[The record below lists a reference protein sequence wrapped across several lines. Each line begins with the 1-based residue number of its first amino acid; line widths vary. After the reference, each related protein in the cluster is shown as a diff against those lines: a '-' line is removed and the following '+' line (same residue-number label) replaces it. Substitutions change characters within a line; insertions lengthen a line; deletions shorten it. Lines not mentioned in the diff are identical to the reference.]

1 MAPALGYAGDRNVV
15 YSLGCVGHGVSLTQE
30 LDLDSPLVAG
40 ELAEAAGQGAGV
52 EGSDGSHGTSVE
64 DDPW

>member
-1 MAPALGYAGDRNVV
+1 VAQLQEGPSPIELLEVEE
-15 YSLGCVGHGVSLTQE
+15 E